1 MRFNRRGHFNV
12 PFCRKPERFRQAL
25 VTKIVNQVEWARSV
39 MWGKDWQFAAQD
51 WRAALAE
58 AHPGDM
64 IYCDP
69 PYIGRHTDYYNG
81 FAAGEADEL
90 AAALIGSPAG
100 FALSMWLEN
109 KYRRNGYVDRWFA
122 DFPQRTLSHFY
133 HVGPAETLRNAVIEV
148 LILSETVYIREV
160 GAIAGR
166 AA

>member
-1 MRFNRRGHFNV
+1 
-12 PFCRKPERFRQAL
+12 
-25 VTKIVNQVEWARSV
+25 
-39 MWGKDWQFAAQD
+39 
-51 WRAALAE
+51 
-58 AHPGDM
+58 M

-69 PYIGRHTDYYNG
+69 PYIGRHTDDYNG
-81 FAAGEADEL
+81 FTAGEADEL

-148 LILSETVYIREV
+148 LILSETVYMSV
-160 GAIAGR
+160 
-166 AA
+166 

>member
-1 MRFNRRGHFNV
+1 
-12 PFCRKPERFRQAL
+12 
-25 VTKIVNQVEWARSV
+25 
-39 MWGKDWQFAAQD
+39 
-51 WRAALAE
+51 
-58 AHPGDM
+58 M

-81 FAAGEADEL
+81 FTAGEADEL
-90 AAALIGSPAG
+90 AVALIGSPAG